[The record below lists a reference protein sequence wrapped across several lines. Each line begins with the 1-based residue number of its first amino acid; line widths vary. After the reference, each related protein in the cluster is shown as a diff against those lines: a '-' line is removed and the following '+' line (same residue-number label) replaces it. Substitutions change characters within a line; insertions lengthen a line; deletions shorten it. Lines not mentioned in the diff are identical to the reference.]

1 MTRKSWLPI
10 TVIILL
16 LGAILYSYLT
26 NGIVYALFTRDAEAV
41 AEYVDA
47 FGWLAAVVFFM
58 LVMLEVVVAPIPPFV
73 LYIAAGLLF
82 GTLPGGTLVLAGN
95 IAGAMIA
102 FGIARRFGRGM
113 VERNVTPRARERFDR
128 FSEKYGAFSIFLLRI
143 NPLTSSDAFSYLA
156 GLSSMSL
163 AGFALGTAAG
173 LAPLVYIQ
181 TYIGSDLLK
190 DNSLLLLLFTIIS
203 VAYLVLFIA
212 GIWYAGRS
220 RKKAGIQS

>member
-1 MTRKSWLPI
+1 MSRKNWLPVLAI
-10 TVIILL
+10 ALL

-26 NGIVYALFTRDAEAV
+26 NGVVYALFTRDAEAV
-41 AEYVDA
+41 AAYVDS
-47 FGWLAAVVFFM
+47 FGWLAAVVFFI
-58 LVMLEVVVAPIPPFV
+58 LVVLEVVVAPIPPFV

-102 FGIARRFGRGM
+102 FGIARRYGRGV
-113 VERNVTPRARERFDR
+113 VERSVTPRARERFDR

-163 AGFALGTAAG
+163 VGFALGTAAG
-173 LAPLVYIQ
+173 LAPLVYAQ
-181 TYIGSDLLK
+181 TYIGSDLLM
-190 DNSLLLLLFTIIS
+190 DNSLLMLLFTIVS
-203 VAYLVLFIA
+203 VAYLILFLF
-212 GIWYAGRS
+212 GIWYAGRN
-220 RKKAGIQS
+220 RKKAET